1 MTTTDRWNIAGFVTS
16 LTASASNTVS
26 AYQRDVRLFADWVE
40 RHGVKSPKEV
50 TKMHVRSYVAFLTTS
65 KLARRSIA
73 RKKAALGRYFGW
85 LSRNGKLKTDPT
97 LGVKTP
103 SDKGRLPKVLT
114 GEQLRTLL
122 ERHPPEHPR
131 WRHLRDDAVVEM
143 LYGSGLRVSELCSL
157 DVDSIDARRA
167 VVRVMGKGNKER
179 QVPVSKPSIDAVRD
193 WLKLR
198 HEVVPDAGARNAKT
212 LEIDELALFVNHR
225 GRRITPR
232 DVRRLIDDR
241 AISPTHPHALR
252 HTFATHLLDNG
263 ADLRTVQELLGHADV
278 ATTQRYTHVSKER
291 LKTAYGASHPRA

>member
-1 MTTTDRWNIAGFVTS
+1 MSAADRWNIGGFVTS
-16 LTASASNTVS
+16 LTASAANTVS

-40 RHGVKSPKEV
+40 RHGVKSPNQV
-50 TKMHVRSYVAFLTTS
+50 TKAHIRSYVAFLTTS
-65 KLARRSIA
+65 KLARRSIS

-85 LSRNGKLKTDPT
+85 LSRNGKVKVDPT

-114 GEQLRTLL
+114 AEQLRALL
-122 ERHPPEHPR
+122 ERHPEDHPR

-157 DVDSIDARRA
+157 DVDSVDSRRG

-179 QVPVSKPSIDAVRD
+179 QVPVSKPSIEAIRD
-193 WLKLR
+193 WVKVR
-198 HEVVPDAGARNAKT
+198 HEVVG
-212 LEIDELALFVNHR
+212 DEESAAQSLRADDLALFLNHR

-241 AISPTHPHALR
+241 AVSPTHPHALR

>member
-1 MTTTDRWNIAGFVTS
+1 MSGADRWNLSGFVTS
-16 LTASASNTVS
+16 LTASSTNTVS

-40 RHGVKSPKEV
+40 RHGVKAPTQV
-50 TKMHVRSYVAFLTTS
+50 TKSHVRSYIAFLTTS

-73 RKKAALGRYFGW
+73 RKKAALARYFGW
-85 LSRNGKLKTDPT
+85 LSRNGKLKVDPT

-103 SDKGRLPKVLT
+103 ADKGRLPKVLT
-114 GEQLRTLL
+114 GEQLRVLL
-122 ERHPPEHPR
+122 ERHPEEHPR
-131 WRHLRDDAVVEM
+131 WRHLRDDAVVEL

-157 DVDSIDARRA
+157 DVDSIDSRRG
-167 VVRVMGKGNKER
+167 VLRVMGKGNKER
-179 QVPVSKPSIDAVRD
+179 QVPVSKPSIEAVRD
-193 WLKLR
+193 WLRLR
-198 HEVVPDAGARNAKT
+198 SEVVGDS
-212 LEIDELALFVNHR
+212 DELALFLNHR

-241 AISPTHPHALR
+241 AVSPTHPHALR

-263 ADLRTVQELLGHADV
+263 ADLRTVQELLGHSDV

>member
-1 MTTTDRWNIAGFVTS
+1 VSTADRWNIGGFVTS
-16 LTASASNTVS
+16 LTASAANTVS

-40 RHGVKSPKEV
+40 RHGVKSPNHV
-50 TKMHVRSYVAFLTTS
+50 TKAHIRSYVAFLTTS

-85 LSRNGKLKTDPT
+85 LSRNGKVKVDPT

-114 GEQLRTLL
+114 AEQLRALL
-122 ERHPPEHPR
+122 ERHPEDHPR

-157 DVDSIDARRA
+157 DVDSIDSRRG

-179 QVPVSKPSIDAVRD
+179 QVPVSKPSIEAIRD
-193 WLKLR
+193 WVKVR
-198 HEVVPDAGARNAKT
+198 HEVVGDEEHRSSHV
-212 LEIDELALFVNHR
+212 DELALFLNHR

-241 AISPTHPHALR
+241 AVSPTHPHALR

>member
-1 MTTTDRWNIAGFVTS
+1 VSAADRWNIGGFVTS
-16 LTASASNTVS
+16 LTASAANTVS
-26 AYQRDVRLFADWVE
+26 AYQRDVRMFADWVE
-40 RHGVKSPKEV
+40 RHGVKAPNQV
-50 TKMHVRSYVAFLTTS
+50 TKAHIRSYVAFLTTS
-65 KLARRSIA
+65 KLARRSIS

-85 LSRNGKLKTDPT
+85 LSRNGKVKVDPT

-114 GEQLRTLL
+114 AEQLRALL
-122 ERHPPEHPR
+122 EQHPEGHPH

-157 DVDSIDARRA
+157 DVDSIDSRRG

-179 QVPVSKPSIDAVRD
+179 QVPVSKPSIDAIREWV
-193 WLKLR
+193 KVR
-198 HEVVPDAGARNAKT
+198 HEVLGDESDRSSRV
-212 LEIDELALFVNHR
+212 DELALFLNHR

-241 AISPTHPHALR
+241 AASPTHPHALR

>member
-1 MTTTDRWNIAGFVTS
+1 M
-16 LTASASNTVS
+16 
-26 AYQRDVRLFADWVE
+26 FADWVE
-40 RHGVKSPKEV
+40 RHGVKAPKQV
-50 TKMHVRSYVAFLTTS
+50 TKAHIRSYVAFLTTS
-65 KLARRSIA
+65 KLARRSIS

-85 LSRNGKLKTDPT
+85 LSRNGKVKVDPT

-114 GEQLRTLL
+114 AEQLRALL
-122 ERHPPEHPR
+122 EQHPEGHPH

-157 DVDSIDARRA
+157 DVDSIDSRRG

-179 QVPVSKPSIDAVRD
+179 QVPVSKPSIDAIREWV
-193 WLKLR
+193 KVR
-198 HEVVPDAGARNAKT
+198 HEVLGDESDRSSHV
-212 LEIDELALFVNHR
+212 DELALFLNHR

-241 AISPTHPHALR
+241 AASPTHPHALR

>member
-1 MTTTDRWNIAGFVTS
+1 MSGADRWNISGFVTS
-16 LTASASNTVS
+16 LTASSANTVS

-40 RHGVKSPKEV
+40 RHGIKAPSQV
-50 TKMHVRSYVAFLTTS
+50 TKAHVRSYIAFLTTS

-73 RKKAALGRYFGW
+73 RKKAALARYFGW
-85 LSRNGKLKTDPT
+85 LSRNGKLKIDPT

-114 GEQLRTLL
+114 GEQLRALL
-122 ERHPPEHPR
+122 ERHPEEHPR
-131 WRHLRDDAVVEM
+131 WRHLRDDAVVEL

-157 DVDSIDARRA
+157 DVDSIDQRRG
-167 VVRVMGKGNKER
+167 VVRVMGKGSKER
-179 QVPVSKPSIDAVRD
+179 QVPVSKPSVEAVRE
-193 WLKLR
+193 WLGMR
-198 HEVVPDAGARNAKT
+198 REVVD
-212 LEIDELALFVNHR
+212 DSDVLALFVNHR

-241 AISPTHPHALR
+241 AMSPTHPHALR

-263 ADLRTVQELLGHADV
+263 ADLRTVQELLGHSDV
-278 ATTQRYTHVSKER
+278 TTTQRYTHVSKER